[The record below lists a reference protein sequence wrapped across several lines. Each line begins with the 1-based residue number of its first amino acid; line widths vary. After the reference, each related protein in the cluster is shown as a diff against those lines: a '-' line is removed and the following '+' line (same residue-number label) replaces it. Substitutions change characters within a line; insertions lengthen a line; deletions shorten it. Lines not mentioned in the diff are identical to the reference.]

1 VTVRAIG
8 TRAGALWL
16 LATAAAALVACLVAA
31 TPAGDLVRDSFDAYL
46 HHRPG
51 DPGRAA
57 YIFARNAGVGAL
69 FLACAWLVANQPGQR
84 RALDVFVIG
93 ACAVFVVRFAVMVG
107 GFGWPVV
114 RYMATYGA
122 APHRCHPRDLRR
134 RCAVSEPSGLQR
146 LIERACRLR
155 IAGVSERDAHGVV
168 VDASRAEPCI
178 RQRAQCVGPP
188 ADAPPAEEER
198 A

>member
-1 VTVRAIG
+1 MTVRAIG

-69 FLACAWLVANQPGQR
+69 FLACAWLVANQPAQR
-84 RALDVFVIG
+84 RGLDVFVLGSCIVLVG
-93 ACAVFVVRFAVMVG
+93 RFAVMVG
-107 GFGWPVV
+107 GFGWPVL
-114 RYMATYGA
+114 RYMATYGPIEA
-122 APHRCHPRDLRR
+122 AGLAVTVAAYLGARR
-134 RCAVSEPSGLQR
+134 RTTLSVRELVPAATAAAL
-146 LIERACRLR
+146 LLA
-155 IAGVSERDAHGVV
+155 IAATLEAYAGGVL
-168 VDASRAEPCI
+168 
-178 RQRAQCVGPP
+178 
-188 ADAPPAEEER
+188 
-198 A
+198 

>member
-16 LATAAAALVACLVAA
+16 LAAAAAALVACLVAA

-84 RALDVFVIG
+84 RALDAFVIG

-114 RYMATYGA
+114 SYMATYGPIEA
-122 APHRCHPRDLRR
+122 AGLAVAAAAYLSARSRSALSVRDLAPVAS
-134 RCAVSEPSGLQR
+134 CSLALL
-146 LIERACRLR
+146 LIAAILETY
-155 IAGVSERDAHGVV
+155 AGGVL
-168 VDASRAEPCI
+168 
-178 RQRAQCVGPP
+178 
-188 ADAPPAEEER
+188 
-198 A
+198 